1 MSNPNGHATRYLVVE
16 VTQQLFAIPIADV
29 VMIRRAAEVVF
40 PAHEIPSGTP
50 ESLPLA
56 SLGTVF
62 GQTPPADTLSYIV
75 VLTANDETCAVRVNR
90 IFAIQNVLPEACSPL
105 PGLLAGVRF
114 AFSAVAH
121 LGDNLVLILN
131 SAWLVRQ
138 ICGSANPAV
147 MGGSHAG

>member
-1 MSNPNGHATRYLVVE
+1 MSDPNGHATRYLLVE

-29 VMIRRAAEVVF
+29 AMIRRAAEVVF
-40 PAHEIPSGTP
+40 PAHEIPSGAP

-62 GQTPPADTLSYIV
+62 GQTPPVDTPSYIV
-75 VLTANDETCAVRVNR
+75 VLTASEETCAVQVDR
-90 IFAIQNVLPEACSPL
+90 IFAIQGVLPESCSPL

-114 AFSAVAH
+114 AFGAVAH
-121 LGDNLVLILN
+121 VGDNLVLILN

-138 ICGSANPAV
+138 ICGSANPATT
-147 MGGSHAG
+147 GGPHAG